1 MIRPKLI
8 LGGAILAVI
17 LALSGYG
24 WFEHNRYARVKAEYD
39 GFVAQAQA
47 IAAVQLAENQRKEKE
62 NAQRIKDAES
72 DRDIALTQLRHA
84 TANTG
89 RLRTTIS
96 ALTASTTGK
105 VCYRSQGLDA
115 AFSGITGLIEE
126 GDGAIID
133 NRAWFDSWP
142 R

>member
-1 MIRPKLI
+1 MIPKLY
-8 LGGAILAVI
+8 LAGGIAAIMLVLA
-17 LALSGYG
+17 GYG

-62 NAQRIKDAES
+62 REQRIKDAIR

-84 TANTG
+84 TKDSG

-96 ALTASTTGK
+96 ALTASSTGK
-105 VCYRSQGLDA
+105 VCYSSTGLDA
-115 AFSGITGLIEE
+115 SLSEITGLIEE
-126 GDGAIID
+126 GDAAIIN
-133 NRAWFDSWP
+133 NRAWFESWP